1 MILYIARHGESLGNT
16 GEDTGPDP
24 KLSQKGKKQA
34 SLLGERMKNVK
45 LDAVF
50 SSPLIR
56 AVETAEATIAIM
68 SVFLSASK
76 IILSSKRRLYQR
88 REKPVNVVNDFP
100 SLNENTIIYK
110 IGR

>member
-50 SSPLIR
+50 SRFAISSISFSIS
-56 AVETAEATIAIM
+56 AVL
-68 SVFLSASK
+68 F
-76 IILSSKRRLYQR
+76 II
-88 REKPVNVVNDFP
+88 
-100 SLNENTIIYK
+100 
-110 IGR
+110 